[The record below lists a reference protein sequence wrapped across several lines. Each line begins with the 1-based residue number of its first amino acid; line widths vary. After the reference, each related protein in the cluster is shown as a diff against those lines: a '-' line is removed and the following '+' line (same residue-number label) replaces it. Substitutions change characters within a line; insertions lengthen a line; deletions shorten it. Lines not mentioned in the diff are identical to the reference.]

1 MNLSKKDIAASTMYS
16 EVIDAAIPGLE
27 DRISQIIKFTKD
39 LLEEILRDLVYKF
52 ELSQTTKIKLY
63 ISIGGYDE

>member
-39 LLEEILRDLVYKF
+39 LLE
-52 ELSQTTKIKLY
+52 
-63 ISIGGYDE
+63 